1 MKALSI
7 EPRYA
12 MAICFGYK
20 TIECRTWKTD
30 YRGTIVICS
39 SSRKEHGTIPGHALC
54 LADIVDIV
62 PFKRKHLKGACMDK
76 MPDRDCYAWIL
87 DNIRKIVPVP
97 VKGKLSLWN
106 YEGEIK
112 IIDDIEFKD
121 EAEEEKFW
129 DWYES
134 LQYLSPRGLK
144 YEKEHPELFSDDDI

>member
-7 EPRYA
+7 GPYYA
-12 MAICFGYK
+12 MAICDGAK

-39 SSRKEHGTIPGHALC
+39 SSRKDHRCIPGHALC

-62 PFKRKHLKGACMDK
+62 PFTEEHLQDAYMEE
-76 MPDRDCYAWIL
+76 MPEKKSYAWIL
-87 DNIRKIVPVP
+87 DNIRLIVPVP

-112 IIDDIEFKD
+112 LIDDLNFENED
-121 EAEEEKFW
+121 EETKFW
-129 DWYES
+129 EWYQS
-134 LQYLSPRGLK
+134 LEYLSPKWLK
-144 YEKEHPELFSDDDI
+144 YEAEHPEEFMDCES

>member
-7 EPRYA
+7 APYYA
-12 MAICFGYK
+12 MAICDGLK

-39 SSRKEHGTIPGHALC
+39 TAQKDHRCIPSHALC

-62 PFKRKHLKGACMDK
+62 PFTKKHLKKAYLEDIG
-76 MPDRDCYAWIL
+76 MPDKPSYAWIL
-87 DNIRKIVPVP
+87 NNIRLIVPVP

-112 IIDDIEFKD
+112 LIDDLKFKD
-121 EAEEEKFW
+121 KKEEEEFW
-129 DWYES
+129 TWYES
-134 LQYLSPRGLK
+134 LEYLSPKWLK
-144 YEKEHPELFSDDDI
+144 YEKEHAED